1 MQTNDNDL
9 ALTYV
14 QDVPNVPALKN
25 AYDTTIG
32 DLDWYLQSTRDSY
45 DYRRNIWPEV
55 QRPA

>member
-32 DLDWYLQSTRDSY
+32 DLDWYLQFVAVAFDS
-45 DYRRNIWPEV
+45 
-55 QRPA
+55 Q